1 MGECG
6 HGLGRGLSGLGRG
19 LSGGFH
25 RGSLGGFLRGSFG
38 GLSGG
43 FLGRFLIGSFGGLFG
58 GLNGGLDGGLQRG
71 FHSGLNGGLDDGLVG
86 EERLQELRVHA
97 AAAALDTCGLH
108 VGLQRA
114 AGGAVKGAADLAGH
128 EAQLHQLLLQ
138 LLHANAG
145 VAALQGDEGGAL
157 GCAALVQGLQ
167 GLDAGDAV
175 HLQTSL
181 LLEQLH
187 GLLGAAAEVAVHGLG
202 QVAQFAQAGLE
213 LFNADAAVALGQAD
227 VGHILRRIGGEQAL
241 LHRRAGHAV
250 LAVADGVL
258 EVAHSTAGSAAEDAV
273 HGAAVVAKLVQA
285 GLKRTHC
292 VAAIADAQ
300 RGVAGAG
307 LRRGIGGCGRFSA
320 QGDVADA
327 GLHRVQGGEVGRLL
341 SGGVDDDV
349 GEVCGIGVVHGIR
362 LRQRHQQAAQA
373 QVILLCV
380 VQAQTHVEGAGLV
393 EGVALD
399 DDVSDGHL
407 VQLRAVAGRGGVIVD
422 GNHGLR
428 DLRQLLHAAEGGPG
442 VLLHQLG
449 RDVQRNALDGDQ
461 RVQRS
466 PVLADQCDLRPDEF
480 GVARV
485 VGDLALDAHV
495 AGQAVQHG
503 DHLVELILRGHGF
516 QNREFVVGH
525 RLGERERGDR
535 QHCGHQDAQDFL
547 HDVHSSPSGFNRC
560 VF

>member
-1 MGECG
+1 M
-6 HGLGRGLSGLGRG
+6 
-19 LSGGFH
+19 
-25 RGSLGGFLRGSFG
+25 SFG
-38 GLSGG
+38 GLLGG
-43 FLGRFLIGSFGGLFG
+43 SFG

-86 EERLQELRVHA
+86 EECLQELRIHA
-97 AAAALDTCGLH
+97 AAAALDAGGGH

-114 AGGAVKGAADLAGH
+114 AGGAVEGAADLAGH
-128 EAQLHQLLLQ
+128 EAQLHQLVLQ
-138 LLHANAG
+138 LLHADAG
-145 VAALQGDEGGAL
+145 VAALQGDEVL
-157 GCAALVQGLQ
+157 TFRRAALVQGLQ

-175 HLQTSL
+175 RLQTGG

-187 GLLGAAAEVAVHGLG
+187 GLLGAATEVAVHGLG
-202 QVAQFAQAGLE
+202 QVAQLAQAGLE
-213 LFNADAAVALGQAD
+213 LLNADAAVALGETD
-227 VGHILRRIGGEQAL
+227 VGHIFRGVGGEQAL
-241 LHRRAGHAV
+241 LNLGAGHAV
-250 LAVADGVL
+250 LGGADGVL
-258 EVAHSTAGSAAEDAV
+258 EVAHRAAGSAAEDAV
-273 HGAAVVAKLVQA
+273 HGTAAVAQLVQA
-285 GLKRTHC
+285 GLHC
-292 VAAIADAQ
+292 AHRIAAVADAQ
-300 RGVAGAG
+300 RGIAGGG
-307 LRRGIGGCGRFSA
+307 LRDGLRGFTL

-327 GLHRVQGGEVGRLL
+327 GLNRAQVGEVTLL
-341 SGGVDDDV
+341 LHGGADHDV
-349 GEVCGIGVVHGIR
+349 GEICGIGAVHGIR
-362 LRQRHQQAAQA
+362 LRQGDQQAAQA
-373 QVILLCV
+373 QIVLLRV
-380 VQAQTHVEGAGLV
+380 VQAHAHVERAGCV

-399 DDVSDGHL
+399 GDVSDTCVGELH
-407 VQLRAVAGRGGVIVD
+407 AVAGGGGVIGD
-422 GNHGLR
+422 GRLGQR

-461 RVQRS
+461 RVQRG
-466 PVLADQCDLRPDEF
+466 PVLADQRDLRPDKF

-525 RLGERERGDR
+525 RLGERECGDR